1 MTRLAWALVA
11 GLLVAGCSGSLVERT
26 FNPDV
31 YTVEPGDTLY
41 SIAWRYRLDPEDLAR
56 WNAIDEPDELHVGQ
70 RIRLR
75 PPEEGTAAATEPAA
89 PDDAAPTAV
98 ADTDTDTGRA
108 PNGEPRRGGT
118 TATRTETS
126 GEPEASGEPGE
137 WAWPTQ
143 GRVVGT
149 FSDGRVAGHGI
160 DIAGEMG
167 QPVKATRAGKVVYS
181 GDGLQAYGRLVI
193 IRHADDYIS
202 AYAHNEE
209 VLVREGDRVTGGQ
222 QIARMGKTRDDAAML
237 HFEIR
242 RSGEPVDPLEYLPPR
257 E

>member
-1 MTRLAWALVA
+1 LTRLAGALVA
-11 GLLVAGCSGSLVERT
+11 SLLLAACSGAFVERT
-26 FNPDV
+26 FNPAI
-31 YTVEPGDTLY
+31 YTVQPNDTLY
-41 SIAWRYRLDPEDLAR
+41 SIAWRYRLDPQDLAR
-56 WNAIDEPDELHVGQ
+56 WNGIDEPDELQVGR

-75 PPEEGTAAATEPAA
+75 PPADGTAPASEPA
-89 PDDAAPTAV
+89 P
-98 ADTDTDTGRA
+98 
-108 PNGEPRRGGT
+108 
-118 TATRTETS
+118 TS
-126 GEPEASGEPGE
+126 GESAAAPAAAAEASDERNRGGNAVTEAGSAGQPEASGEPGQ

-149 FSDGRVAGHGI
+149 FTDGRVAGRGL
-160 DIAGEMG
+160 DIAGEVG
-167 QPVKATRAGKVVYS
+167 QPVKATQAGEVVYS

-222 QIARMGKTRDDAAML
+222 QIARMGKARDDAAML

-242 RSGEPVDPLEYLPPR
+242 RSGDPVDPLDYLPPR
-257 E
+257 D